1 MANPNDAV
9 MVSGQTLTCLYTI
22 VYLHI
27 NAHIHMLASKELSF
41 VECKRRPD
49 RSYVFNRECEKL
61 LWVRAEGAFI
71 SRQSSLG
78 MASVLGIFLW
88 RINGL

>member
-27 NAHIHMLASKELSF
+27 NARIHMLASKELSF
-41 VECKRRPD
+41 VECKR
-49 RSYVFNRECEKL
+49 
-61 LWVRAEGAFI
+61 
-71 SRQSSLG
+71 
-78 MASVLGIFLW
+78 
-88 RINGL
+88 